1 MVSRRR
7 FVAGTVTL
15 ALVPLTL
22 ACSSDGDDGDDG
34 GDGGGG
40 SGGTGGNGG
49 TACDGLEASSSVNSN
64 HLHTVCIDAAD
75 LTDPP
80 TDGATYTTSLDDG
93 HTHEL
98 VLSATQLADIE
109 RGTTVIATTTSDQ
122 MHTHQFTLVR

>member
-7 FVAGTVTL
+7 FVSGTVTL
-15 ALVPLTL
+15 ALVPLTF
-22 ACSSDGDDGDDG
+22 ACSDDGDDGDDG
-34 GDGGGG
+34 GN
-40 SGGTGGNGG
+40 GTGGNGG
-49 TACDGLEASSSVNSN
+49 TACDGVDANSSVDGG
-64 HLHTVCIDAAD
+64 HLHTVCIDMAD

-109 RGTTVIATTTSDQ
+109 RGTVVIATTTSVGA
-122 MHTHQFTLVR
+122 HTHQFTLVST